1 MAPTILP
8 FVIPRRAPAK
18 ARETGETA
26 KIIIFP
32 GVRYESFSESDDEGK
47 GGQARRPARR
57 SRKAKAR

>member
-1 MAPTILP
+1 MATTILP

-18 ARETGETA
+18 AGAHGETA

-32 GVRYESFSESDDEGK
+32 GVRYESFAEGDGEGK
-47 GGQARRPARR
+47 TGQIRRPARR